1 MNLEIPLQLV
11 LIGLLAFLC
20 QWGAWRIKLPAI
32 LPLLVSGLLLGP
44 ITGAL
49 DPAELFGDMLL
60 PGVSLAVAVILFE
73 GAMTLR
79 LDEIRGVGRVVWRL
93 IILGGLITWAVVT
106 LGAWWLVDAIS
117 LEAALLLGALV
128 VVTGPTVIV
137 PMLRS
142 VRPVSSVSR
151 LLRWEGIIID
161 PLGALLAVLA
171 FEIIVATGAEAVQQT
186 LLVLVQSLGLGTLL
200 GVLVALGLAFLL
212 RRHLV
217 PEYLRSFLVLSAILA
232 EFVLSNML
240 VHESGLL
247 AVTVT
252 GMVLANSRGVNTRD
266 VLHFKE
272 NLSVMLISALFIV
285 LAARIE
291 MQQLAEFALPALI
304 VLGLVQLV
312 ARPLAVW
319 VATLG
324 SNLNWREKSLL
335 AWIAPRGIV
344 AAAVSAL
351 FAERLAQND
360 VAGADMLVPLTFA
373 VIIGTVA
380 LQSVTARPLA
390 QLLNVAVPAPRGLLI
405 IGANPVARAVGE
417 ALKQNGF
424 PVLLADSSWEHSRA
438 ARMRGLPVYYGH
450 SVSQYADRALDLV
463 GFGRM
468 LGMSMRRELNT
479 LAAMRYRMEF
489 GEQNVYSL
497 APSAEQEEKITA
509 VPDYPGN
516 TLFAPDI
523 TYTRF
528 ASLLDQG
535 AVVRKTRLT
544 AAYNFDA
551 YLDTPG
557 RQVWPLFGIDPRG
570 WLHVFSVEEKPRPQ
584 PGWHILG
591 LILEESDQQAPE
603 SGEEVVK
610 ARARERQR
618 QKEAKA
624 ARRDKKLGYNRG
636 HSRPGS

>member
-1 MNLEIPLQLV
+1 MNLDTPVQLV

-20 QWGAWRIKLPAI
+20 QWGSWRIKLPSI
-32 LPLLVSGLLLGP
+32 LPLLLTGLVLGP
-44 ITGAL
+44 VTGVIE
-49 DPAELFGDMLL
+49 PAELFGEMLL

-79 LDEIRGVGRVVWRL
+79 LDEIRGVGTVVWRL
-93 IILGGLITWAVVT
+93 IILGGLTTWAVVT
-106 LGAWWLVDAIS
+106 LGSWWLVEAIS
-117 LEAALLLGALV
+117 LEVALLLGALV

-171 FEIIVATGAEAVQQT
+171 YEIIVATGADAVQQT
-186 LLVLVQSLGLGTLL
+186 LLLLVQSLGLGTLL
-200 GVLVALGLAFLL
+200 GVAVALGLAFLL

-232 EFVLSNML
+232 EFVLANTV

-252 GMVLANSRGVNTRD
+252 GLVLANSRGVNTRD

-272 NLSVMLISALFIV
+272 NLSVMLISVLFIV

-291 MQQLAEFALPALI
+291 MQQLAELAVPALI
-304 VLGLVQLV
+304 VFALVQLV

-319 VATLG
+319 VSTLG
-324 SNLNWREKSLL
+324 SKLDWREKSLL
-335 AWIAPRGIV
+335 SWIAPRGIV
-344 AAAVSAL
+344 AAAISAL
-351 FAERLAQND
+351 FAERLAENN
-360 VAGADMLVPLTFA
+360 VPGADMLVPLTFA

-390 QLLNVAVPAPRGLLI
+390 QLLKVAVPAPRGFLI

-417 ALKQNGF
+417 ALKQNGY

-468 LGMSMRRELNT
+468 LGMSLRREMNT
-479 LAAMRYRMEF
+479 LATMRYRMEF
-489 GEQNVYSL
+489 GEQHVYSL

-509 VPDYPGN
+509 VPDHQGG
-516 TLFAPDI
+516 TLFAAEL
-523 TYTRF
+523 TYSRL
-528 ASLLDQG
+528 AWLLEQG
-535 AVVRKTRLT
+535 AVIRKTRLT
-544 AAYNFDA
+544 AAYNFEA
-551 YLDTPG
+551 YLETPG
-557 RQVWPLFGIDPRG
+557 RQVWPLFAIDPRG
-570 WLHVFSVEEKPRPQ
+570 FIHVFSVEDKPRPQ
-584 PGWHILG
+584 PGWHIIG
-591 LILEESDQQAPE
+591 LILEDSDEQAPE

-610 ARARERQR
+610 ARAREKQK

-624 ARRDKKLGYNRG
+624 AKKN
-636 HSRPGS
+636 RPGDRD